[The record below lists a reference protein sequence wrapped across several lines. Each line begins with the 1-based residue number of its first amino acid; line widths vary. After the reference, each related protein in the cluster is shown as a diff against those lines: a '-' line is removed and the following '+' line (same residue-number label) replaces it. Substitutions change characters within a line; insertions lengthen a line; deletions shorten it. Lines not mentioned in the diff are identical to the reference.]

1 MAMEKVRFGIVG
13 VGGMGSGHASTM
25 KEIEEA
31 QLTAVTDIDRNV
43 CDRVASEYNVRG
55 FTDYKDLIDSGLVD
69 AIIVATPH
77 YYHPP
82 VSIYAMKRKIHVI
95 SEKPIAVTVKAADEM
110 VRAANNSGVKFAVMY
125 QTRSTPVYQAARRL
139 VSEGRLGSLYRTC
152 CIDAMFRS
160 QAYYDSAPWRG
171 TWKGEG
177 GGVLINQAP
186 HFIDV
191 FMSLGGLPTKVWAKT
206 NTRRHRIEVED
217 EASAILS
224 YGNGATG
231 YYYTST
237 TDYPDTSYLE
247 LCGERGKLVLH
258 GGRLRFWALDRPI
271 QEASDT
277 VTQMWDQ
284 PSAHEEEVP
293 LVQRESGHGAIIRN
307 LARAILFD
315 EPLLSPGVEGLMSVE
330 FINAIILSGKRGRP
344 VGIPVKRHEYEAFIN
359 GLKKTSKIK
368 KMKEAKRITDPRM
381 GKA

>member
-1 MAMEKVRFGIVG
+1 
-13 VGGMGSGHASTM
+13 MGSGHASTM
-25 KEIEEA
+25 KNIEEA
-31 QLTAVTDIDRNV
+31 QLTAVSDVDKNV
-43 CDRVASEYNVRG
+43 CDRVAGEYNVRG
-55 FTDYKDLIDSGLVD
+55 FTNYEELIDSGLVD

-95 SEKPIAVTVKAADEM
+95 SEKPIAVTVKAADGM
-110 VRAANNSGVKFAVMY
+110 VRAAKASGVKFAVMY
-125 QTRSTPVYQAARRL
+125 QTRSTPEYQAARKL
-139 VSEGRLGSLYRTC
+139 VNEGRLGGLYRTC

-186 HFIDV
+186 HYIDV

-206 NTRRHRIEVED
+206 NTRRHKIEVED

-231 YYYTST
+231 YYCTST
-237 TDYPDTSYLE
+237 TEYPDTSYLE
-247 LCGERGKLVLH
+247 LSGEKGKLVMY
-258 GGRLRFWALDRPI
+258 GGKLRFWALDKSV
-271 QEASDT
+271 QESNDAAA
-277 VTQMWDQ
+277 QMWDQ

-307 LARAILFD
+307 LARAILYD
-315 EPLLSPGVEGLMSVE
+315 EPLLSPGVEGLLSVE
-330 FINAIILSGKRGRP
+330 FINAITLSGKKSRP
-344 VGIPVKRHEYEAFIN
+344 IGIPVKRSEYEVFIN
-359 GLKKTSKIK
+359 GLKRTSKIK
-368 KMKEAKRITDPRM
+368 KMRETKRVTDPRI